1 MFTLRSFLTATSLIL
16 VASNFLP
23 LLAIGKPALEN
34 LDDALA
40 SQKAVQI
47 VELPLEVVFSA
58 GKSIAFV
65 GATRNGAP
73 ANDGWTPSGLPLNGK
88 VGHWLDSQMSPMNNN
103 SMSGRIRRSDNDF
116 LPGDSGL
123 DFLFCLKGLQE
134 RPSIDFQLGSVRPS
148 YSLPP
153 IGEPYNFRV
162 SISDRT
168 KLNPE
173 MVIRFTDEPWGKY
186 VRIDP
191 FGNVLNPI
199 QPDDRHASAY
209 KLIEALGSVRETS
222 SSTGKGI
229 LFRKKLL
236 NGLDSEQNR
245 FDFEMRGVD
254 TEGNALQ
261 ATTHSGFSDG
271 KKYQASIWKLAL
283 RLPKGVMLS
292 HYEYRLR
299 PYRYRVAFRGVSTSP
314 GTTTEA
320 TVSWKTLQIEDEQAP
335 VPERAKISFF
345 LLGKIDLHA
354 TGRDDTSTTTMKIWE
369 KEGEVA
375 YQLDANVRYIV
386 VGDAFD
392 NQDLEETNFRSNILK
407 KAKVLG
413 VLTLSCAK
421 LRELLKIPLRI
432 QQQTL

>member
-1 MFTLRSFLTATSLIL
+1 
-16 VASNFLP
+16 
-23 LLAIGKPALEN
+23 
-34 LDDALA
+34 
-40 SQKAVQI
+40 
-47 VELPLEVVFSA
+47 
-58 GKSIAFV
+58 
-65 GATRNGAP
+65 
-73 ANDGWTPSGLPLNGK
+73 
-88 VGHWLDSQMSPMNNN
+88 
-103 SMSGRIRRSDNDF
+103 
-116 LPGDSGL
+116 
-123 DFLFCLKGLQE
+123 
-134 RPSIDFQLGSVRPS
+134 
-148 YSLPP
+148 
-153 IGEPYNFRV
+153 
-162 SISDRT
+162 
-168 KLNPE
+168 
-173 MVIRFTDEPWGKY
+173 
-186 VRIDP
+186 
-191 FGNVLNPI
+191 
-199 QPDDRHASAY
+199 
-209 KLIEALGSVRETS
+209 
-222 SSTGKGI
+222 
-229 LFRKKLL
+229 
-236 NGLDSEQNR
+236 
-245 FDFEMRGVD
+245 MRGVD
-254 TEGNALQ
+254 TEGNALK